1 MLAFEHFPAF
11 ELFEQLHFDFFGS
24 GLQQGGF
31 FVIFENVGVGKL
43 RVQIGLLGFERG
55 QFVGQA
61 FELAL
66 LFIGKLHGAVGFG
79 LGFFRRGGLGLGRGG
94 GFFFAAFGVDI
105 VLVAADVFFQTAF
118 AFKHNALGDDVV
130 EKHTVV
136 AYQKYGARIIA
147 Q

>member
-1 MLAFEHFPAF
+1 M
-11 ELFEQLHFDFFGS
+11 
-24 GLQQGGF
+24 QQGGF

-79 LGFFRRGGLGLGRGG
+79 FGFFRRGGLRLGRG

-105 VLVAADVFFQTAF
+105 VLIAAYVFFQTAF
-118 AFKHNALGDDVV
+118 TFKHDALGDDVV
-130 EKHTVV
+130 KKHTVV
-136 AYQKYGARIIA
+136 AHQKHGARIIA